1 MQDAIHSIV
10 DTATRGISLNPAS
23 TPGHGA
29 AAKLSTASSCRHA
42 SCPSPDPSDLSQLP
56 AEQYEG
62 FLLRLETELL
72 AELEH
77 EQAVEQRLHDE
88 AAALEAEAVDRAQEA
103 ELAEMLGSLQVHG
116 P

>member
-10 DTATRGISLNPAS
+10 DTATRGINLKPAS
-23 TPGHGA
+23 TPG
-29 AAKLSTASSCRHA
+29 LSTTSSCRHA
-42 SCPSPDPSDLSQLP
+42 SCPSPDPLDLSQLP
-56 AEQYEG
+56 AEQYEA
-62 FLLRLETELL
+62 FLLRLEVELL

-77 EQAVEQRLHDE
+77 EQAVEQRLQDE